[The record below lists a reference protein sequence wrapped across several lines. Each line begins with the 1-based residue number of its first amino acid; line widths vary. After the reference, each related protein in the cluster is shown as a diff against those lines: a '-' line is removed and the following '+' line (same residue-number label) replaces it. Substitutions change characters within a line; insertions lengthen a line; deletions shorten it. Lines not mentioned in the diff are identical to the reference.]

1 MKKVLF
7 IDELVIMARLGLHDF
22 EKEHV
27 QPVLIDLEVGFLSVG
42 QGLKNTQNYSYIGEL
57 IQKHMKTRDYDLVED
72 LAEDVWR
79 LLSEAQV
86 DVLRLKATK
95 LNPPCY
101 ESRVKIEKVS
111 CVISR

>member
-27 QPVLIDLEVGFLSVG
+27 QPVLMDLEVNCKSEREK
-42 QGLKNTQNYSYIGEL
+42 LKNTQNYSYIGEL
-57 IQKHMKTRDYDLVED
+57 IQKYVKNRNYDLVED
-72 LAEDVWR
+72 LAEDIWD
-79 LLSEAQV
+79 LLNENQV
-86 DVLRLKATK
+86 DAVRLKVTK

-111 CVISR
+111 CVISQ